1 MDEEDYIIK
10 PKDWIPRDIEKL
22 SILQLEEYISEL
34 KKEIDR
40 VESDINS
47 KKNHATAAEA
57 IFKK

>member
-1 MDEEDYIIK
+1 MDEEDYIPK
-10 PKDWIPRDIEKL
+10 PKDWTRRDIEKL
-22 SILQLEEYISEL
+22 SIMQLQEYISEL

-47 KKNHATAAEA
+47 KKNFATAAEA

>member
-1 MDEEDYIIK
+1 MAEEDYKIK
-10 PKDWIPRDIEKL
+10 PKDWRRRDIEKL

-40 VESDINS
+40 VESDNYS
-47 KKNHATAAEA
+47 KKNYATAAEA

>member
-1 MDEEDYIIK
+1 MDEEDYITK
-10 PKDWIPRDIEKL
+10 PKDWTRRDIEKL
-22 SILQLEEYISEL
+22 SIMQLQEYISEL

-47 KKNHATAAEA
+47 KKNFATAAEA